1 MGFCNEKIPTDLV
14 RKTLGLLLPLFKTKE
29 QMEEVSMKVT
39 WIDNS
44 SKMLDSDR
52 NDKVCAN
59 AFRNIRVK
67 KRICSLI

>member
-1 MGFCNEKIPTDLV
+1 M
-14 RKTLGLLLPLFKTKE
+14 RKTVGLLLLLFKTKE

-44 SKMLDSDR
+44 SKMPDSDR
-52 NDKVCAN
+52 NDKVYLN